1 MVEGVLVQM
10 SGLQAPHWVWGSIEE
25 REKARQLG
33 SEWAERHLAAQG
45 ERQGQGRTSSKMKQQ
60 QQRPDERRR
69 PPLLPLLRSAPG
81 QASEERRQERPRRP
95 VSLVQSRAPAAELE
109 RPGRLGSG
117 RRAAGWVPRTGGWT
131 QSREYGWST
140 GAPAGV

>member
-10 SGLQAPHWVWGSIEE
+10 SGLQTPHWIWGSIEE

-33 SEWAERHLAAQG
+33 SEWAGRHLAAWG
-45 ERQGQGRTSSKMKQQ
+45 ERQGQERTGSKAKQQ

-69 PPLLPLLRSAPG
+69 PPFLPLLRSAPE
-81 QASEERRQERPRRP
+81 QAAEEQRQDRLKRP

-117 RRAAGWVPRTGGWT
+117 RRAEGWVPRTGGWT
-131 QSREYGWST
+131 QSRE
-140 GAPAGV
+140 